1 MKKINIASL
10 VIAFIIFIL
19 YVLDYNFG
27 GMLTLVTMFGFGWID
42 DMGYTSIIN
51 FIFPEGQFPFVMVLI
66 ISFLGY
72 LITFVLL
79 TIFRFIIKVII
90 SLFK

>member
-19 YVLDYNFG
+19 YVLDYNFVSTRILWS
-27 GMLTLVTMFGFGWID
+27 LTIYGFGWID
-42 DMGYTSIIN
+42 DMDLIYKIIMWLRDN
-51 FIFPEGQFPFVMVLI
+51 FLFMVLI
-66 ISFLGY
+66 ISSLGY
-72 LITFVLL
+72 LITFGLL
-79 TIFRFIIKVII
+79 SVIRFIIKVII